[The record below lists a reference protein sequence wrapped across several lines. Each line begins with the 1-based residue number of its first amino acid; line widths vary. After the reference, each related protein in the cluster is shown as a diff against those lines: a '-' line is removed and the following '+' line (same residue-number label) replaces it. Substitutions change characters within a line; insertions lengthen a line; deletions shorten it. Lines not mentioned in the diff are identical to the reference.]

1 MTENNNFP
9 KDIIQKLQDNSEEI
23 NLLKEKISIL
33 ETQNN
38 KYQNKIL
45 DLNLQIKELV
55 KTNIENCHLIEQKKN
70 YEKKIESLEKE
81 IIDITSNIK
90 EENRQIENQL
100 ENEVVFYKGMQE
112 TGMAKVDA
120 ADNIIK
126 LNHAQNKYIIDLEK
140 ELDKL
145 KNDGD
150 ATVCKLKI
158 EHDLHF
164 YNLKKKMMDYV
175 KEISHNMAQ
184 NNKDNLELNSKLD
197 MIYKNQMLNELEH
210 QAIQIKEL
218 LKIKEKYK
226 KIIFELKQEL
236 NLHKKVEKTVVTKN
250 MKFENIIKEYDKNIL
265 NKSNSLFLYNTNK
278 KKEKMPLSE
287 KKQKKKNHNSLEND
301 KNEELLKAQL
311 TIVDSILNSNH
322 YRECYAY
329 KNNKYRFNK
338 KYYNEYISLKKLY
351 DELLKENQSIKE
363 KLTTMKDKQKMYNDK
378 FSGILKMYKNA
389 LDELI
394 SDEELKNMN
403 INITKEIINSG
414 NYDSFTK
421 EQKQMILK
429 TLIKELLP
437 LSDINKDN
445 NDIDSLKNSLQ
456 QSFNFKTSTTLSSKK
471 GEGSSR
477 NNISKLTKLNFRS
490 VLDNKISI
498 CENNNKHIFRNNK
511 GINSLKTLNND
522 KNVNLIK
529 INEFAKDKI
538 DFKNKSSKLFK
549 CINENNNKPLRF
561 FYLKNKFNI
570 DYDLKSPVDTCLTKN
585 NFFS

>member
-33 ETQNN
+33 ESQNN

-226 KIIFELKQEL
+226 KKFFCI
-236 NLHKKVEKTVVTKN
+236 KTR
-250 MKFENIIKEYDKNIL
+250 I
-265 NKSNSLFLYNTNK
+265 
-278 KKEKMPLSE
+278 
-287 KKQKKKNHNSLEND
+287 
-301 KNEELLKAQL
+301 
-311 TIVDSILNSNH
+311 
-322 YRECYAY
+322 
-329 KNNKYRFNK
+329 RF
-338 KYYNEYISLKKLY
+338 
-351 DELLKENQSIKE
+351 
-363 KLTTMKDKQKMYNDK
+363 
-378 FSGILKMYKNA
+378 A
-389 LDELI
+389 
-394 SDEELKNMN
+394 
-403 INITKEIINSG
+403 
-414 NYDSFTK
+414 
-421 EQKQMILK
+421 
-429 TLIKELLP
+429 
-437 LSDINKDN
+437 
-445 NDIDSLKNSLQ
+445 
-456 QSFNFKTSTTLSSKK
+456 
-471 GEGSSR
+471 
-477 NNISKLTKLNFRS
+477 
-490 VLDNKISI
+490 
-498 CENNNKHIFRNNK
+498 
-511 GINSLKTLNND
+511 
-522 KNVNLIK
+522 
-529 INEFAKDKI
+529 
-538 DFKNKSSKLFK
+538 
-549 CINENNNKPLRF
+549 
-561 FYLKNKFNI
+561 
-570 DYDLKSPVDTCLTKN
+570 
-585 NFFS
+585 